1 MSIEPEPLSPQQTGF
16 PELTELGKRIEV
28 LRIQRGLSKQHLARG
43 AGTSRQQLWRVS
55 TGKSELTPPLR
66 QRLAEV
72 LGVDPATLR
81 DGGTPASTSTRTV
94 ASAALRVDM
103 APAAPGHAESSVSR
117 VSAAAPAVRAATGAT
132 VASGASRSRGQLRDV
147 ERTTWWIEAAFE
159 LLPGGPDGRRIRRA
173 LLDAIEDAALD
184 GGLSLCDG
192 FFDLR
197 RRVLAGEL

>member
-1 MSIEPEPLSPQQTGF
+1 MSIDPEPLLPQQTGF

-55 TGKSELTPPLR
+55 TGKSELTSPLR

-72 LGVDPATLR
+72 LGVEPATLR
-81 DGGTPASTSTRTV
+81 DGAAPTSAATCTI
-94 ASAALRVDM
+94 ASAASRFDPT
-103 APAAPGHAESSVSR
+103 AAAPG
-117 VSAAAPAVRAATGAT
+117 PAVSSGATAPMAATLTSNAP
-132 VASGASRSRGQLRDV
+132 RSRGELREV
-147 ERTTWWIEAAFE
+147 ERSTWWIEAAFE

-184 GGLSLCDG
+184 RGLSLCDA

-197 RRVLAGEL
+197 RRVMAGEL